1 MSIGILLLYLFK
13 CFIRCL
19 RVKVQLCTS
28 FAYCRNGYKDHVM
41 ESFDESCVEGSV
53 EPGSKD
59 AILTDFS
66 PGKEEGIISL
76 RSFPD
81 RQHQPPVAA
90 ACLPMKALTLT
101 CWPQF
106 GKIPRVLSLI
116 YWPLWEPKLFGTWRS
131 RN

>member
-1 MSIGILLLYLFK
+1 MSIGILLLYFFK

-53 EPGSKD
+53 DPGSKD
-59 AILTDFS
+59 AILTDCA
-66 PGKEEGIISL
+66 PGKEEGIESL

-90 ACLPMKALTLT
+90 ASSRRLFTDEGFDIDTLAT
-101 CWPQF
+101 IREDSESPQF
-106 GKIPRVLSLI
+106 DLSALM
-116 YWPLWEPKLFGTWRS
+116 GA
-131 RN
+131 